1 MQNKSKLAV
10 LLLLLLITIFVGLS
24 TGSVPIPVHRIIPL
38 VFGQGEALQLTIIQ
52 QIRIPRII
60 LAIAV
65 GGGLSLAGV
74 LFQALFRNPLVE
86 PYTLGISGGA
96 ALGASL
102 YIAFLGSIPF
112 TLGLPLSGFI
122 GALLVILLLFSMG
135 FRSGS
140 LRLGNI
146 LLTGVMISFIAS
158 ALVMFILSVSRS
170 RTITGI
176 LFWTMGSLDRQNM
189 ALARVVLILSIGA
202 LGGVAFIANKLNA
215 LMLGEESAASLG
227 IQVERLKKAIF
238 LLGSLLTGFCVAAA
252 GIIGFVGLVV
262 PHFVRMYISR
272 DHRLLPVASYISGG
286 IFLILCDTLSRI
298 IIAPAELPVGVI
310 TGMTG
315 GILFVYV
322 LNRRHIQL

>member
-1 MQNKSKLAV
+1 MGTKAK
-10 LLLLLLITIFVGLS
+10 LLLLVILLLIAVFSGLS
-24 TGSVPIPVHRIIPL
+24 IGSVSIPLHRIIPL
-38 VFGQGEALQLTIIQ
+38 VFGQGDALHLTIIQ

-102 YIAFLGSIPF
+102 YMTVLGALPF
-112 TLGLPLSGFI
+112 TLGLPISGFL
-122 GALLVILLLFSMG
+122 GALLVIFLLFSLG
-135 FRSGS
+135 FRRGG

-146 LLTGVMISFIAS
+146 LLTGVMISFISS
-158 ALVMFILSVSRS
+158 ALVMFILSVSRA
-170 RTITGI
+170 RTVTGI
-176 LFWTMGSLDRQNM
+176 LFWTMGSLDRQDM
-189 ALARVVLILSIGA
+189 AITRVVLLLSIGA
-202 LGGVAFIANKLNA
+202 LLAVAFIAVKLNA

-227 IQVERLKKAIF
+227 IRVERLKKLVF
-238 LLGSLLTGFCVAAA
+238 LLGSLLTGFCVASA

-272 DHRLLPVASYISGG
+272 DHRIIPVASYISGG
-286 IFLILCDTLSRI
+286 IFLILCDTLSRVL
-298 IIAPAELPVGVI
+298 IAPAELPVGVI

-315 GILFVYV
+315 GILFVYI